1 MSGFINV
8 DVLGEDEVKRARE
21 LLSGIHNG
29 AHRALGAAIRR
40 GASYLRA
47 NSARA
52 IQERYDISA
61 ANIRANE
68 NVTIRYMGQGAVDA
82 TVRFAGGKIPLFR
95 YGGASPGTPTPLKDR
110 WVKVYNAWYH
120 PGAPAYGHIFKA
132 TRPYRF
138 DGAFVAQMRSGHVG
152 IFERNGRDRHDEDG
166 NIIGDAIS
174 EVMGLSV
181 AQMVG
186 NDEVKQKLAEQAAE
200 KVAERYHHEA
210 VRLLNGWGG

>member
-1 MSGFINV
+1 MSGYINV

-21 LLSGIHNG
+21 LLAGIPNG

-40 GASYLRA
+40 GASYLRT
-47 NSARA
+47 NSAKV
-52 IQERYDISA
+52 IQERYDIST

-95 YGGASPGTPTPLKDR
+95 YGGASPGAPAFYKDR
-110 WVKVYNAWYH
+110 RVFIMMEKRVKDKWQMFH
-120 PGAPAYGHIFKA
+120 PGLPAHGHVFKA

-138 DGAFVAQMRSGHVG
+138 EGAFVAQMKSGHVG
-152 IFERNGRDRHDEDG
+152 IFERHDDWSRT
-166 NIIGDAIS
+166 IT

-186 NDEVKQKLAEQAAE
+186 NDQVKQKLTEDTAE
-200 KVAERYHHEA
+200 KVAERYHHE
-210 VRLLNGWGG
+210 VIRLLNGWGG